1 MNIIEAKNVN
11 YTIGTKLLFK
21 NLNLSIEKGSFVS
34 IIGENGVG
42 KTTLLRLLSGSIF
55 NSNNNIK
62 TDGIQINKYN
72 IEEVMRKSA
81 FITSD
86 NEFFSKTVM
95 NEILQDKNNVSI
107 YDTNE
112 VRKLLDDF
120 GLLYLEDFPPQK
132 LSYAENQIVA
142 LIKAIVNKSKI
153 IFLDNA
159 FSKLDNDKR
168 EELLD
173 YLCKY
178 SKENDITIIG
188 TTNSILDL
196 KYFNRIILL
205 KNHTISFDGSYDEL
219 IKSVD
224 LLKEGLK
231 IPWEIEVSNKLML
244 YDLIDKE
251 FDTIDEI
258 VGELC
263 K

>member
-1 MNIIEAKNVN
+1 MNIIEAKNIN
-11 YTIGTKLLFK
+11 YTLGTKLLFK
-21 NLNLSIEKGSFVS
+21 NINISIEKGSFVS
-34 IIGENGVG
+34 FIGENGVG

-62 TDGIQINKYN
+62 MDGIQINKYN
-72 IEEVMRKSA
+72 IEEVMRKTA
-81 FITSD
+81 FITTD

-112 VRKLLDDF
+112 VRNLLDDF
-120 GLLYLEDFPPQK
+120 GLLYLESFPPQK

-142 LIKAIVNKSKI
+142 LIKAIVNKPKI

-178 SKENDITIIG
+178 SKENDITLIG

-196 KYFNRIILL
+196 KHFNRIIIL
-205 KNHTISFDGSYDEL
+205 KNHGISFDGSYDEL
-219 IKSVD
+219 IENVD
-224 LLKEGLK
+224 LLKEGFK
-231 IPWEIEVSNKLML
+231 IPWELEVSNKLML

-251 FDTIDEI
+251 FDSIDEI

-263 K
+263 R